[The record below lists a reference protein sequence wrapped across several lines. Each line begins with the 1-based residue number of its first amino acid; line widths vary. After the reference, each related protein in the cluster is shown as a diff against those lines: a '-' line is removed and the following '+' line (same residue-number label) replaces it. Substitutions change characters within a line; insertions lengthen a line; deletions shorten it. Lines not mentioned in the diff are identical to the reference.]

1 MDDLSNHVAYLTF
14 SCCSFTYFDQ
24 CYLIFWGRKMRLHSS
39 RNWVGFFENYTH
51 SLPHSPLWCLFPS
64 HCNLPFVL
72 VILQW
77 IVQIAPLTT
86 TLFSLLGGWPLWAVS
101 HVFLWVCPC
110 GELAQKSG
118 EKASASPKWQKC
130 GSGYL
135 PLLKVIV
142 PDLQLP
148 ILSPFISLECKS
160 RNSLPQLLNLGQSP
174 TLDSFI
180 LPHFSK

>member
-1 MDDLSNHVAYLTF
+1 MPRDANTSLMIDEWLTSMWMNDLSNHVAYLTF
-14 SCCSFTYFDQ
+14 SCCSF
-24 CYLIFWGRKMRLHSS
+24 LILISVIWSFGGGKWDYILLETLS
-39 RNWVGFFENYTH
+39 GFFWKLYTFPAP
-51 SLPHSPLWCLFPS
+51 LPIMVCLFPS

-77 IVQIAPLTT
+77 IFQIAPLTT
-86 TLFSLLGGWPLWAVS
+86 TLFSLLGGWPLWTVS
-101 HVFLWVCPC
+101 RVFLWVCPC

-148 ILSPFISLECKS
+148 ILSPYLFKV
-160 RNSLPQLLNLGQSP
+160 
-174 TLDSFI
+174 
-180 LPHFSK
+180 